1 MNIVLC
7 QVWLH
12 VSLIFLLVFVFES
25 SDGVKDLVSG
35 LTDGDGSHLSA
46 VIDSSGQGVNL
57 ADCEPG
63 EGREHEVEQVLSDV
77 DHDVL
82 VLEDSL
88 FDDLTKMICYE
99 QCVRSR
105 NNCQLTGPRSTSY
118 QVWPGIRRVREDSQE
133 IPSGSCQQSMR
144 ASPVPTPRGP
154 ALLSWTPRDHGAWPG
169 PRQRKPGGSRTCSS

>member
-63 EGREHEVEQVLSDV
+63 EGREHEVKQVLSDV
-77 DHDVL
+77 DHDVV
-82 VLEDSL
+82 VLEDAL
-88 FDDLTKMICYE
+88 LDDVT
-99 QCVRSR
+99 R
-105 NNCQLTGPRSTSY
+105 NNCKS
-118 QVWPGIRRVREDSQE
+118 
-133 IPSGSCQQSMR
+133 
-144 ASPVPTPRGP
+144 
-154 ALLSWTPRDHGAWPG
+154 ALSNV
-169 PRQRKPGGSRTCSS
+169 

>member
-63 EGREHEVEQVLSDV
+63 EGGEDKVEESLAHS

-82 VLEDSL
+82 CLEDPSL
-88 FDDLTKMICYE
+88 DDIPE
-99 QCVRSR
+99 
-105 NNCQLTGPRSTSY
+105 
-118 QVWPGIRRVREDSQE
+118 RR
-133 IPSGSCQQSMR
+133 
-144 ASPVPTPRGP
+144 
-154 ALLSWTPRDHGAWPG
+154 W
-169 PRQRKPGGSRTCSS
+169 